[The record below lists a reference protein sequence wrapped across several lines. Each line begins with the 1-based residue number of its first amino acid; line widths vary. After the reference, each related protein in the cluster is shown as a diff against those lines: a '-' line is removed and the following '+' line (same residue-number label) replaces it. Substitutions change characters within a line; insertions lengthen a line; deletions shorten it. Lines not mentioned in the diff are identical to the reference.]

1 MKEKLA
7 KTALFMASIFIMIGG
22 SFVTDVIL
30 MDLPLVVY
38 FLTSIVIFAAAFVI
52 SLMTRTTRVGLFFQF
67 STIYVLYFL
76 FIPSGQYQYGAEK
89 LFLGFVIPLFSAV
102 LLTLRRWSEEDLI
115 RAFLWI
121 ALFIVLYA
129 IIYKAGHDFFVRTK
143 KFGLIG
149 SIPFGWVCA
158 FAVILS
164 ILYEDLGK
172 TLRFI
177 LVTVFLLAILWSGS
191 KGPLLAFFV
200 VFGLVYVVEFKAGWR
215 GIIIGFLTIGV
226 FFLLLNYGEDLRVV
240 KALNGLILSPETY
253 IDGAGEGS
261 IGSRLYYVKA
271 AYDVFL
277 SSPVL
282 GVGLGEWSDAAHISA
297 HRYPHNIYVE
307 VLSETG
313 FLGFLFLI
321 MFLSYQAMLVYKR
334 SHNFFWVYLL
344 GLVVLTVSGD
354 MGYLRYPLYFST
366 LVIFL
371 LKNQG
376 RWKVKYE

>member
-30 MDLPLVVY
+30 MDLPLVAY
-38 FLTSIVIFAAAFVI
+38 FLTSIMVISTAFVI
-52 SLMTRTTRVGLFFQF
+52 SLMTRTIRIGLFFQF
-67 STIYVLYFL
+67 FAIYVLFFL
-76 FIPSGQYQYGAEK
+76 FIPFDQYQYGAEK
-89 LFLGFVIPLFSAV
+89 IFLGFVIPIFSAV
-102 LLTLRRWSEEDLI
+102 LLTLKRWNEESLI
-115 RAFLWI
+115 QSFLWT

-129 IIYKAGHDFFVRTK
+129 IIYKAGPDFFVRTK
-143 KFGLIG
+143 KFGLVG

-158 FAVILS
+158 FAAILS
-164 ILYEDLGK
+164 ILHKDLGQV
-172 TLRFI
+172 LRLI
-177 LVTVFLLAILWSGS
+177 LVTIFFLAMLWSGS

-200 VFGLVYVVEFKAGWR
+200 IFGLVYIVEFKAGWR
-215 GIIIGFLTIGV
+215 SIFIGFLAAGTL
-226 FFLLLNYGEDLRVV
+226 FLLLNYGEDLRVV
-240 KALNGLILSPETY
+240 KALNSLILSPETY

-261 IGSRLYYVKA
+261 IGSRLYYVVA

-277 SSPVL
+277 RSPVL
-282 GVGLGEWSDAAHISA
+282 GVGLGGWSDAAHISA
-297 HRYPHNIYVE
+297 HKYPHNIYAE
-307 VLSETG
+307 ALSEIG

-354 MGYLRYPLYFST
+354 IGYLRYPLYFST

-371 LKNQG
+371 YKNQG
-376 RWKVKYE
+376 EWKIRYE